1 MDRTAWIVV
10 SLCVIGLVGWQIYVA
25 RQMPSRPAPV
35 NVASGQASPTAT
47 PKVFEASPP
56 PAAPE
61 ATPKSAEPVTSFAE
75 KIETLR
81 NSDVELRLTNRGGGI
96 KEAVLLGQIAEKGQ
110 RVALNSAQ
118 GAPIGAIIESPL
130 VGTPTLPEFIASTE
144 SNSVVQFERT
154 TAEQV
159 AIRKKF
165 FFEKSPENKDNY
177 VIEIDVGWFGSSGGF
192 LGVGQRAARPYYQ
205 ENLAG
210 AEWAAVSNQFFTTL
224 MAPLTAKATGVWGRS
239 FDIERPPDQKLL
251 GIEGAMGM
259 PGFQLQ
265 PGQTYSARFE
275 IYAGPKLYH
284 RLAQLPHNEAEVMDF
299 GIFKLV
305 CQFLLN
311 FMNLLHSWLHDY
323 GLAILAL
330 TTIIKLTLWPIQ
342 NRANRSMRQMAAL
355 SPKMQELK
363 DKYKDDPTRMNQEL
377 MKLYKQYGINPVG
390 GCLPMMIQIPIF
402 FGLFKMLGQA
412 VELRDAKFLWV
423 KDLSQ
428 PDTIAHL
435 PLLGW
440 PVNIIPLCMAATQV
454 WLMAMTP
461 KTGDPTQRRITMFT
475 PKDLLDTMLGYL
487 GFVVQIEET
496 SNEGGNPTL
505 QIYTEESG
513 RLIGRNGETLE
524 AIQFLLNRLL
534 QAREMDAEKVIV
546 DCEHYR
552 SMREDRIVQR
562 VRELAERVRITGR
575 SLQLEPMNSYE
586 RRLVHNAFKDDP
598 DVATWSP
605 SDSARIKQITLVK
618 RQPKKEAAPKEQMSS

>member
-10 SLCVIGLVGWQIYVA
+10 AVCVIGLVGWQIYIA
-25 RQMPSRPAPV
+25 KQMPPRPAPV
-35 NVASGQASPTAT
+35 NAASGQASPTAT
-47 PKVFEASPP
+47 PKVFEASPSP
-56 PAAPE
+56 ATPETTPKTAEAAP
-61 ATPKSAEPVTSFAE
+61 SFAE

-96 KEAVLLGQIAEKGQ
+96 KEAVLLRQMAEKGQ
-110 RVALNSAQ
+110 HVVLNSAQ
-118 GAPIGAIIESPL
+118 NAPIGAIIESRFIE
-130 VGTPTLPEFIASTE
+130 TPTLPEFTASTE
-144 SNSVVQFERT
+144 SNSVVQFEGT
-154 TAEQV
+154 TGEQV

-177 VIEIDVGWFGSSGGF
+177 VIEMDVDLENRGSKPYQNPGYFVALGSAAPIHPKDYPSYTRLVWCIDGKAKGIDVGWFGSSGGF

-205 ENLAG
+205 ENIAG
-210 AEWAAVSNQFFTTL
+210 AEWVAVSNQFFTTL
-224 MAPLTAKATGVWGRS
+224 MAPLTAKASSVWGRRFETEYAS
-239 FDIERPPDQKLL
+239 DQKLPA
-251 GIEGAMGM
+251 IDGALGM

-311 FMNLLHSWLHDY
+311 FMNLLHSWLGDY
-323 GLAILAL
+323 GLSILAL

-363 DKYKDDPTRMNQEL
+363 EKYKDDPTRMNQEL

-412 VELRDAKFLWV
+412 VELRNAKFLWV
-423 KDLSQ
+423 RDLSQ

-440 PVNIIPLCMAATQV
+440 PVNIIPLCMAATQI

-461 KTGDPTQRRITMFT
+461 KTGDPTQRRVMMFT
-475 PKDLLDTMLGYL
+475 PLIFLFICYNFAAALALYYTAQNL
-487 GFVVQIEET
+487 FSI
-496 SNEGGNPTL
+496 L
-505 QIYTEESG
+505 QFYQ
-513 RLIGRNGETLE
+513 N
-524 AIQFLLNRLL
+524 
-534 QAREMDAEKVIV
+534 
-546 DCEHYR
+546 
-552 SMREDRIVQR
+552 
-562 VRELAERVRITGR
+562 
-575 SLQLEPMNSYE
+575 
-586 RRLVHNAFKDDP
+586 
-598 DVATWSP
+598 
-605 SDSARIKQITLVK
+605 K
-618 RQPKKEAAPKEQMSS
+618 RQPMPTLEKVAPTAKRKR

>member
-10 SLCVIGLVGWQIYVA
+10 SLCVIALVAWQIYIA
-25 RQMPSRPAPV
+25 KQMPPRPAPPH
-35 NVASGQASPTAT
+35 VASAQASPAAT
-47 PKVFEASPP
+47 PKTFEVPP
-56 PAAPE
+56 PSATPE
-61 ATPKSAEPVTSFAE
+61 ATPNAAEPVPSFAE

-96 KEAVLLGQIAEKGQ
+96 KEAVLLKQIAEKEQ
-110 RVALNSAQ
+110 RVILNSAQ
-118 GAPIGAIIESPL
+118 NPPIGAILEQPSAPA
-130 VGTPTLPEFIASTE
+130 LPEFTASTE
-144 SNSVVQFERT
+144 SNAVVQFEAT
-154 TAEQV
+154 TAEQIT
-159 AIRKKF
+159 IRKKF

-177 VIEIDVGWFGSSGGF
+177 VIEMDVDLENRGTKPYQNTGYFVALGSAAPIHPKDYPSYTRLVWCIDGRAKGIDVGWFGSSGGF
-192 LGVGQRAARPYYQ
+192 LGLGQRAARAYYQ
-205 ENLAG
+205 ESVAG
-210 AEWAAVSNQFFTTL
+210 AEWVAVSNQFFTTL
-224 MAPLTAKATGVWGRS
+224 MAPLTAKATGVWGRR
-239 FDIERPPDQKLL
+239 FDTDYAPDQKLPA
-251 GIEGAMGM
+251 IEGALGM
-259 PGFQLQ
+259 PGFQLE
-265 PGQTYSARFE
+265 PGQKYSARFE

-311 FMNLLHSWLHDY
+311 FMNLLHSWIGGY

-363 DKYKDDPTRMNQEL
+363 EKYKDDPTRMNQEL

-412 VELRDAKFLWV
+412 VELRNAKFLWV

-440 PVNIIPLCMAATQV
+440 PVNIIPLCMAATQI

-461 KTGDPTQRRITMFT
+461 KTGDPTQRRVMMFT
-475 PKDLLDTMLGYL
+475 PLIFLFICYNFAAALALYYTAQNL
-487 GFVVQIEET
+487 FSI
-496 SNEGGNPTL
+496 L
-505 QIYTEESG
+505 QFYQ
-513 RLIGRNGETLE
+513 N
-524 AIQFLLNRLL
+524 
-534 QAREMDAEKVIV
+534 
-546 DCEHYR
+546 
-552 SMREDRIVQR
+552 
-562 VRELAERVRITGR
+562 
-575 SLQLEPMNSYE
+575 
-586 RRLVHNAFKDDP
+586 
-598 DVATWSP
+598 
-605 SDSARIKQITLVK
+605 K
-618 RQPKKEAAPKEQMSS
+618 RQPMPTLEKVAPTAKRKR

>member
-10 SLCVIGLVGWQIYVA
+10 ILCVVGLVGWQIYVA
-25 RQMPSRPAPV
+25 KQMSPRPAPI
-35 NVASGQASPTAT
+35 NVASGQSSPTAT
-47 PKVFEASPP
+47 PKVFEPSPT
-56 PAAPE
+56 PAVAETAPK
-61 ATPKSAEPVTSFAE
+61 TAEPVSSFAE

-96 KEAVLLGQIAEKGQ
+96 KEAVLLKQMAEKGQ
-110 RVALNSAQ
+110 RVILNSAQ
-118 GAPIGAIIESPL
+118 SAPIGAIIEQPS
-130 VGTPTLPEFIASTE
+130 GATPTLPEFTASTE

-154 TAEQV
+154 TPEQV
-159 AIRKKF
+159 SIRKKF
-165 FFEKSPENKDNY
+165 SFEKSSENKDNY
-177 VIEIDVGWFGSSGGF
+177 VIEMDVDLENRGSKPYQSAGYFVALGSAAPIHPKDYPSYTRLVWCIDGRAKGIDVGWFGSSGGF

-205 ENLAG
+205 ENIAG
-210 AEWAAVSNQFFTTL
+210 AEWVAVSNQFFTTL
-224 MAPLTAKATGVWGRS
+224 MAPLTAKATGVWGRH
-239 FDIERPPDQKLL
+239 FDIDYSPDQKLQAV
-251 GIEGAMGM
+251 EGAMGM

-265 PGQTYSARFE
+265 PGQTHSARFE
-275 IYAGPKLYH
+275 IYAGPKIYH

-299 GIFKLV
+299 GMFKIV

-330 TTIIKLTLWPIQ
+330 TTVIKLTLWPIQ

-412 VELRDAKFLWV
+412 VELRNAKFLWV

-440 PVNIIPLCMAATQV
+440 PINIIPLCMAATQV

-461 KTGDPTQRRITMFT
+461 KTGDPTQRRIMMFMPLIFLFICYNFAAALALYYT
-475 PKDLLDTMLGYL
+475 AQNL
-487 GFVVQIEET
+487 FSI
-496 SNEGGNPTL
+496 L
-505 QIYTEESG
+505 QFYQ
-513 RLIGRNGETLE
+513 N
-524 AIQFLLNRLL
+524 
-534 QAREMDAEKVIV
+534 
-546 DCEHYR
+546 
-552 SMREDRIVQR
+552 
-562 VRELAERVRITGR
+562 
-575 SLQLEPMNSYE
+575 
-586 RRLVHNAFKDDP
+586 
-598 DVATWSP
+598 
-605 SDSARIKQITLVK
+605 K
-618 RQPKKEAAPKEQMSS
+618 RQPMPTLEKVAPPGKRKR

>member
-10 SLCVIGLVGWQIYVA
+10 SLCVIGLIVWQIYIVKQTPPRSPPVA
-25 RQMPSRPAPV
+25 VSQPSP
-35 NVASGQASPTAT
+35 SPTISAT
-47 PKVFEASPP
+47 PLPTA
-56 PAAPE
+56 AAPI
-61 ATPKSAEPVTSFAE
+61 ATSTPAVAAASFPE

-96 KEAVLLGQIAEKGQ
+96 KDAVLLKQIAEKGQ
-110 RVALNSAQ
+110 RVVLNSTVS
-118 GAPIGAIIESPL
+118 APIGAIVEQPSA
-130 VGTPTLPEFIASTE
+130 PTLPEFTASTE

-154 TAEQV
+154 TSEQV

-165 FFEKSPENKDNY
+165 FFEKSSEQKDNY
-177 VIEIDVGWFGSSGGF
+177 VIEMDVDLENRGTKPYQNAGYFVALGSAAPIHPKDYPSYTRLAWCIDGKAKGVDVGWFGSSGGF
-192 LGVGQRAARPYYQ
+192 LGLGQRAARPYY
-205 ENLAG
+205 EESIAG
-210 AEWAAVSNQFFTTL
+210 AEWVAVSNQFFTTL
-224 MAPLTAKATGVWGRS
+224 LAPLTAKATGVWGRS
-239 FDIERPPDQKLL
+239 FDIERSPDQKLL
-251 GIEGAMGM
+251 GIEGALGM

-299 GIFKLV
+299 GMFKIV

-311 FMNLLHSWLHDY
+311 FMNLLHSWLRDY

-330 TTIIKLTLWPIQ
+330 TTIVKLTLWPIQ

-412 VELRDAKFLWV
+412 VELRNAKFLWV

-440 PVNIIPLCMAATQV
+440 PINIIPLCMAATQI

-461 KTGDPTQRRITMFT
+461 KTGDPTQRRVMMFT
-475 PKDLLDTMLGYL
+475 PLIFLFICYNFAAALALYYTAQNL
-487 GFVVQIEET
+487 FSI
-496 SNEGGNPTL
+496 L
-505 QIYTEESG
+505 QFYQ
-513 RLIGRNGETLE
+513 N
-524 AIQFLLNRLL
+524 
-534 QAREMDAEKVIV
+534 
-546 DCEHYR
+546 
-552 SMREDRIVQR
+552 
-562 VRELAERVRITGR
+562 
-575 SLQLEPMNSYE
+575 
-586 RRLVHNAFKDDP
+586 
-598 DVATWSP
+598 
-605 SDSARIKQITLVK
+605 K
-618 RQPKKEAAPKEQMSS
+618 RQPMPTLEKIAPPVKRKR

>member
-10 SLCVIGLVGWQIYVA
+10 SLCVIGLVVWQIYVA
-25 RQMPSRPAPV
+25 KQMPPRPAPV
-35 NVASGQASPTAT
+35 NVASGQPSPTAT

-56 PAAPE
+56 PATPE
-61 ATPKSAEPVTSFAE
+61 GTSKSVEPVPSFSE
-75 KIETLR
+75 NIETLR

-96 KEAVLLGQIAEKGQ
+96 KEAVLLRQIAEKGE
-110 RVALNSAQ
+110 RVVLSSAQ
-118 GAPIGAIIESPL
+118 SAPIGAIIEQPSA
-130 VGTPTLPEFIASTE
+130 PTLPEFTVSTE

-159 AIRKKF
+159 AVRKKF

-177 VIEIDVGWFGSSGGF
+177 VIEMDIDLENRGTKPYQSSGYFVALGSAGPIHPKDYPSYTRLVWCVDGRAKGIDVGWFSSSGGF
-192 LGVGQRAARPYYQ
+192 LGIGQRAARPYYQ
-205 ENLAG
+205 ENIAG

-224 MAPLTAKATGVWGRS
+224 LAPLTAKATGVWGRS
-239 FDIERPPDQKLL
+239 FDIERSPDQKLL
-251 GIEGAMGM
+251 GVEGAMGM

-299 GIFKLV
+299 GMFKIV

-311 FMNLLHSWLHDY
+311 FMNLLNSWLHDY

-355 SPKMQELK
+355 SPKMQELR

-412 VELRDAKFLWV
+412 VELRNAKFLWV

-428 PDTIAHL
+428 PDTVAHL

-461 KTGDPTQRRITMFT
+461 KTGDPTQRRIMMFMPLIFLFICYNFAAALALYYT
-475 PKDLLDTMLGYL
+475 AQNL
-487 GFVVQIEET
+487 FSI
-496 SNEGGNPTL
+496 L
-505 QIYTEESG
+505 QFYQ
-513 RLIGRNGETLE
+513 N
-524 AIQFLLNRLL
+524 
-534 QAREMDAEKVIV
+534 
-546 DCEHYR
+546 
-552 SMREDRIVQR
+552 
-562 VRELAERVRITGR
+562 
-575 SLQLEPMNSYE
+575 
-586 RRLVHNAFKDDP
+586 
-598 DVATWSP
+598 
-605 SDSARIKQITLVK
+605 K
-618 RQPKKEAAPKEQMSS
+618 RQPIPTLEKVAPPAKRKR